1 MGFVHLQVASAYDLL
16 SSTAAIDGIIEKAQQ
31 FHYPA
36 VAITDHNVMYGVI
49 EFYQKCRAAGIKP
62 IIGMTISVEG
72 VTQPLETFELL
83 LLAKTTQGYRN
94 LLKISSAIETREEQ
108 VLPLKWLESYQE
120 GLLFFSPGETGE
132 IERLIRQGMIE
143 DARIVVSKWQEIAG
157 ESGFYM
163 TLQKENPAY
172 EAIRDFCE
180 NEQLPAVA
188 TKNVQYLEPK
198 GVRSTEILRAIRD
211 NETVAWH
218 NLPTAGGAYFAGP
231 EEMERLFVT
240 PFEQEALHRAGE
252 IAELCHVDIAMDQH
266 LLPKFPLAPGFEAG
280 PVLKDLCYEALLKRV
295 ANPDAVY
302 WERLNYELKVI
313 QDMGFSDY
321 FLIVWDVM
329 KYSRENGILTGPGRG
344 SAAGSLVSY
353 VLQITDVDP
362 IQYQLLFERFL
373 NPERITM
380 PDIDLD
386 FPDNRRDEVISYVVS
401 KYGTQHVAQIGTFGT
416 LAAKAA
422 VRDTARTFGLN
433 ATQLADWSKLI
444 PRELGITLT
453 RAHEQSSALQR
464 HIISSEQNQ
473 LIWEIAT
480 EIEGLPRHISTHAA
494 GVVISDSPL
503 VDQIALQKGSGDALL
518 TQFAMG
524 ELEQIGLLKMDFLGL
539 RNLTLLDRT
548 LKNVNYTRK
557 TSLTLQDIP
566 LDDAKTLQIFQKGDT
581 TGIFQFESDG
591 IRRVLKHLRPTS
603 FEDIVATNAL
613 YRPGPMEQIDTFIA
627 RKHGKQDIV
636 YPHPDLEP
644 ILGVTYGIIVYQEQ
658 IIQVASQM
666 AGFSLGEADLLR
678 RAVSKKKADVLEQE
692 RIHFVSGASAKG
704 YTEASAN
711 QVYDLIVRF
720 ANYGFNRS
728 HAVAY
733 SKIAFQL
740 AYLKANYP
748 AAFMASLLSAV
759 IGNDDKISQYI
770 TEAKNYGIKMRGPSI
785 NQSYYHFQVE
795 GDAIRF
801 SLRVI
806 RKIPS
811 KFALAIVN
819 ERKNEPFRD
828 FFDFCERMPQKQ
840 LTKQVLE
847 ALIYAGCFDEFG
859 KDRATYIA
867 SMDAA
872 LQYVSLLGDDEKGI
886 NLFTTDDELFSKMKP
901 KYRESSPLPLDEKL
915 EKEKEYVGQYVSAH
929 PVTFYQEKLRA
940 LDITALSQIKVGKTY
955 QLAVYVHA
963 IKTIRTKKGESM
975 CFLTLSDDSREISAV
990 MFPETYRKYTDLAQK
1005 GLILLIQAKVDQR
1018 NGELQLVIHKAENV
1032 KDVETPKRAFL
1043 RVKTASEFETLKPI
1057 LLANRGDISVIL
1069 HDEATKKTTQLQPKF
1084 SINGSPET
1092 AKAITELLGE
1102 GNFIIR

>member
-1 MGFVHLQVASAYDLL
+1 MKFVHLQVATAYDLL
-16 SSTAAIDGIIEKAQQ
+16 SSTAAIDNIIEKAKQ

-49 EFYQKCRAAGIKP
+49 EFYQKCHAAGIKP
-62 IIGMTISVEG
+62 LIGMTISIEG
-72 VTQPLETFELL
+72 VTQPLETHELL

-94 LLKISSAIETREEQ
+94 LLKISSAIETREETK
-108 VLPLKWLESYQE
+108 LPIKWLESYKE
-120 GLLFFSPGETGE
+120 GLLLFSPGMTGE
-132 IERLIRQGMIE
+132 VERLIGQGLHD
-143 DARIVVSKWQEIAG
+143 DAHIVIAKWREIADDAN
-157 ESGFYM
+157 FYM
-163 TLQKENPAY
+163 ALQKENPQY
-172 EAIRDFCE
+172 EAIRSFCE
-180 NEQLPAVA
+180 TEGIPAVA

-198 GVRSTEILRAIRD
+198 GIRSTEILRAIRD
-211 NETVAWH
+211 NETVSWQ
-218 NLPTAGGAYFAGP
+218 NLPNAGGAYFASP
-231 EEMERLFVT
+231 EEMEALFTT
-240 PFEQEALHRAGE
+240 PFEKEALALTGE
-252 IAELCHVDIAMDQH
+252 IADMCDVEIAMDQH
-266 LLPKFPLAPGFEAG
+266 LLPKFPLAEGFEAG
-280 PVLKDLCYEALLKRV
+280 PVLKDLCYEALKKRV
-295 ANPDAVY
+295 SNLSAVY
-302 WERLNYELKVI
+302 WERLDYELNVI

-329 KYSRENGILTGPGRG
+329 KYARESDILTGPGRG
-344 SAAGSLVSY
+344 SAAGSLVSF

-362 IQYQLLFERFL
+362 IEYQLLFERFL
-373 NPERITM
+373 NPERVSM

-386 FPDNRRDEVISYVVS
+386 FPDNRRDEVISYVVE

-422 VRDTARTFGLN
+422 IRDTARTFGLN
-433 ATQLADWSKLI
+433 SVQLTDWSKLI
-444 PRELGITLT
+444 SRELGMTLT
-453 RAHEQSSALQR
+453 KAYEQSTALQR

-473 LIWEIAT
+473 LIWEIAN

-494 GVVISDSPL
+494 GVVISDKPL

-524 ELEQIGLLKMDFLGL
+524 DLEKIGLLKMDFLGL

-548 LKNVNYTRK
+548 IKNVNYLRDTP
-557 TSLTLQDIP
+557 LTIQDIP

-627 RKHGKQDIV
+627 RKHGKQEIV

-678 RAVSKKKADVLEQE
+678 RAVSKKKADVLEEE
-692 RIHFVSGASAKG
+692 RIHFVTGASQKG
-704 YTEASAN
+704 YTKESAN

-759 IGNDDKISQYI
+759 IGNDDKISQYM
-770 TEAKNYGIKMRGPSI
+770 TEAKNYGIKMKGPSI
-785 NQSYYHFQVE
+785 NRSYYHFQVE

-806 RKIPS
+806 RKVPS
-811 KFALAIVN
+811 KFVMAIVN
-819 ERKNEPFRD
+819 ERKGAPFLD

-859 KDRATYIA
+859 KDRATYMA

-872 LQYVSLLGDDEKGI
+872 LQYVHLLGDDEKGI

-901 KYRESSPLPLDEKL
+901 KYREASPLALDTKL

-929 PVTFYQEKLRA
+929 PVTFYQDKLK
-940 LDITALSQIKVGKTY
+940 LLEITALSQVKSGKNYKVAAYIHDIKS
-955 QLAVYVHA
+955 
-963 IKTIRTKKGESM
+963 IRTKKGESM
-975 CFLTLSDDSREISAV
+975 CFLTISDDSREMSAV
-990 MFPETYRKYTDLAQK
+990 MFPETYRKYADLAQK
-1005 GLILLIQAKVDQR
+1005 GLIVLLQAKVDQR
-1018 NGELQLVIHKAENV
+1018 NGELQLVINKAENV
-1032 KDVETPKRAFL
+1032 KDIEVPKRAFL
-1043 RVKTASEFETLKPI
+1043 RIKDVSKLEQLKTI

-1069 HDEATKKTTQLQPKF
+1069 HDETTKITTQLQPKF
-1084 SINGSPET
+1084 CINGSPET
-1092 AKAITELLGE
+1092 IKTITEFLGE

>member
-62 IIGMTISVEG
+62 LVGMTISVEG
-72 VTQPLETFELL
+72 VMQSLETHELL

-108 VLPLKWLESYQE
+108 KLPLKWLESYCE
-120 GLLFFSPGETGE
+120 GLLLFSPGEAGE
-132 IERLIRQGMIE
+132 IERLIRQGMYE
-143 DARIVVSKWQEIAG
+143 DAQLVVTKWREIAG
-157 ESGFYM
+157 ESEFYM
-163 TLQKENPAY
+163 TLQKENPHY
-172 EAIRDFCE
+172 EAILNFCE
-180 NEQLPAVA
+180 GNQIPAVA
-188 TKNVQYLEPK
+188 TKNVQYLEPN

-218 NLPTAGGAYFAGP
+218 NLPLTGGAYFATP
-231 EEMERLFVT
+231 EEMENLFTT
-240 PFEQEALHRAGE
+240 PFEKEALKLTTK
-252 IAELCHVDIAMDQH
+252 IADMCHVEIAMDQH
-266 LLPKFPLAPGFEAG
+266 LLPKFPLANGFEAG
-280 PVLKDLCYEALLKRV
+280 PVLKDLCYEALKKRV
-295 ANPDAVY
+295 MNPDKIY
-302 WERLNYELKVI
+302 WERLDYELKVI
-313 QDMGFSDY
+313 QEMGFSDY

-362 IQYQLLFERFL
+362 IQYHLLFERFL
-373 NPERITM
+373 NPERISM

-386 FPDNRRDEVISYVVS
+386 FPDNRRDEVISYVVA
-401 KYGTQHVAQIGTFGT
+401 KYGMQHVAQIGTFGT

-433 ATQLADWSKLI
+433 SVQLSDWSKLI
-444 PRELGITLT
+444 SRELGMTLT
-453 RAHEQSSALQR
+453 KAYEQSTALQR

-473 LIWEIAT
+473 LIWQIAT

-494 GVVISDSPL
+494 GVVISDEPL

-524 ELEQIGLLKMDFLGL
+524 DLEKIGLLKMDFLGL

-548 LKNVNYTRK
+548 LKNVNHIRDTA
-557 TSLTLQDIP
+557 LTLQDIP

-627 RKHGKQDIV
+627 RKHGKQDII

-658 IIQVASQM
+658 IIQVASSM

-678 RAVSKKKADVLEQE
+678 RAVSKKKANVLEEE
-692 RIHFVSGASAKG
+692 RIHFISGAVKKG
-704 YTEASAN
+704 YTQASAN
-711 QVYDLIVRF
+711 EVYDLIVRF

-770 TEAKNYGIKMRGPSI
+770 AEAKNNGIKMSGPSI
-785 NQSYYHFQVE
+785 NRSYYHFQVE
-795 GDAIRF
+795 NDAIRY
-801 SLRVI
+801 SLRMV
-806 RKIPS
+806 RKVPS
-811 KFALAIVN
+811 KFVLAIVN
-819 ERKNEPFRD
+819 ERKGAPFKD

-886 NLFTTDDELFSKMKP
+886 NLFTTDDELFRKMKP
-901 KYRESSPLPLDEKL
+901 KYREASPLPIDEKL

-929 PVTFYQEKLRA
+929 PVTFYHDKLKL
-940 LDITALSQIKVGKTY
+940 LDITSLSQIQVGKICKIAAY
-955 QLAVYVHA
+955 IHD

-975 CFLTLSDDSREISAV
+975 CFLTISDDSREISAV
-990 MFPETYRKYTDLAQK
+990 MFPETYRKYTELAEK
-1005 GLILLIQAKVDQR
+1005 GIIVLLQAKVDQR
-1018 NGELQLVIHKAENV
+1018 NGELQLVVNKAENV
-1032 KDVETPKRAFL
+1032 KDIEVPKRAFL
-1043 RVKTASEFETLKPI
+1043 RIKDMNQLEQLKPI

-1069 HDEATKKTTQLQPKF
+1069 HDETTKITTQLQPKF

-1092 AKAITELLGE
+1092 ARAIIELIGE